1 MQKLGLAPFGNNYIY
16 VLQGEDMKT
25 LILCVISLVIG
36 FTLAAVPSLMVFQT
50 SGQNAFHTQNKIYSQ
65 VLEKVSSNE
74 TEELVELSCLALQI
88 GIDRYDELDNSF
100 LILNGPELNQE
111 LQQKEYLQAKSL
123 VQNEE
128 LCGRT

>member
-1 MQKLGLAPFGNNYIY
+1 
-16 VLQGEDMKT
+16 MKT

-36 FTLAAVPSLMVFQT
+36 FALAAVPSLMVFQT
-50 SGQNAFHTQNKIYSQ
+50 SGQSAFHTQNKIYSQ

-74 TEELVELSCLALQI
+74 TAELVKLSCLALQT

-100 LILNGPELNQE
+100 LTLNAPELNQE
-111 LQQKEYLQAKSL
+111 LQKKEHLQAKSL

-128 LCGRT
+128 VCGRT